1 MLSFPALAGTVVWSL
16 SKLRSFPYKATFP
29 TACLFCDPLPY
40 TASRVQ
46 TLLCKAVIPKR
57 GSMYVTQ
64 EWDACCQLCLWT
76 KASSCFRLQFRRI
89 LLQSR
94 KSLAALQ
101 GVCERNSSVYSDM
114 VL

>member
-1 MLSFPALAGTVVWSL
+1 MLSFPVLAGTAVWSL
-16 SKLRSFPYKATFP
+16 SKLRSFPYKATVP
-29 TACLFCDPLPY
+29 TACLFCESLPY

-76 KASSCFRLQFRRI
+76 KASNSFRLQVRRI
-89 LLQSR
+89 LLQSS
-94 KSLAALQ
+94 KSLAASQ

-114 VL
+114 AL